1 MRRKNSLGIV
11 CVSAKGKSSVVRRYE
26 NGGAEVSWMLQP
38 DGRYDQDEDGF
49 GMTDD
54 EGPCS

>member
-1 MRRKNSLGIV
+1 MRRKNSLRIV
-11 CVSAKGKSSVVRRYE
+11 CVSAKGKSSFVRRYE

-49 GMTDD
+49 VVDD